1 MSELTAHLVGPAT
14 LPLASVDLPRGR
26 ILIVDDESPLRG
38 ILLIAL
44 AKHGYQATGVDSG
57 EAALAAL
64 ATGAFE
70 VVLTDL
76 VMPRMGGIEL
86 LQTVLGRY
94 PRVVTIVITAHGTIP
109 TAIEALRAG
118 ALDYILKPFELG
130 TLMPV
135 LDRAFSFY
143 RLRRENAEL
152 AQRVQEHAAEL
163 EVANRDLESF
173 SYSVSHDLRAP
184 LRAVMTCAQ
193 ILGEDHGHLLPPE
206 GLHLLQRMVAGS
218 HRMEHLIDAL
228 LALATAAR
236 QSLVKQRINMAELT
250 AEILAELRTNY
261 PLWPGHVTVG
271 ELPNCDGDSALIR
284 QLLTNLLSNAFK
296 FTRDRALP
304 EIEVGSRWTAGAQT
318 YFIRDNGVGFKQ
330 SEAEQ
335 VFLAFQRLHSGAHFS
350 GSGIGLSIVQRIAE
364 RHGGRVWA
372 ESEPDQGATFLF
384 SFPGSA
390 A

>member
-1 MSELTAHLVGPAT
+1 
-14 LPLASVDLPRGR
+14 
-26 ILIVDDESPLRG
+26 
-38 ILLIAL
+38 
-44 AKHGYQATGVDSG
+44 VDSG

-64 ATGAFE
+64 ATGLFE

-76 VMPRMGGIEL
+76 IMPRMGGIEL
-86 LQTVLGRY
+86 LQTVLRRH
-94 PRVVTIVITAHGTIP
+94 PNVVAIVITAHGTIP
-109 TAIEALRAG
+109 TAIEALQAG

-135 LDRAFSFY
+135 LDRAFIFH

-152 AQRVQEHAAEL
+152 ARRVKAHATEL

-193 ILGEDHGHLLPPE
+193 ILDEDHGRLLPPD
-206 GLHLLQRMVAGS
+206 GLKLLQRMIAGS

-236 QSLVKQRINMAELT
+236 QALVKERIEMPKLV
-250 AEILAELRTNY
+250 AEILAEIGVDY
-261 PLWPGHVTVG
+261 PQWPGRVTIG
-271 ELPNCDGDSALIR
+271 ELPPCYGDPALIR

-296 FTRDRALP
+296 FTRERTLP
-304 EIEVGSRWTAGAQT
+304 EVEVGSRREAGAQT

-330 SEAEQ
+330 SEAELAF
-335 VFLAFQRLHSGAHFS
+335 VAFQRLHSAAHFS
-350 GSGIGLSIVQRIAE
+350 GSGIGLSIVQRIAD

-372 ESEPDQGATFLF
+372 ESRPDEGATFFF
-384 SFPGSA
+384 SFPGSGT
-390 A
+390 